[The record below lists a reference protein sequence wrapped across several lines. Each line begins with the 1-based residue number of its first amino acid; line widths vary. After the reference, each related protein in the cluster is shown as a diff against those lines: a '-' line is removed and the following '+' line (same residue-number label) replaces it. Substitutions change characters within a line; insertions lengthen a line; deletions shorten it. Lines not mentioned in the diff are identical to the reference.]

1 MKKLFAIL
9 MCTSLIFCASCGKK
23 EEVKQEENL
32 VEKAVEKIDKIIAED
47 SGNVPEDSIAK
58 AKEEVKKIEEQ
69 LKGKVGNVPKD
80 EAEDFQNQQVSV
92 AIMQQALE
100 ALEKAQQ
107 AGDEEAIKEAQSM
120 IEFAK
125 SLWNYEEQE

>member
-9 MCTSLIFCASCGKK
+9 MCTSLIVCASCGKK

>member
-1 MKKLFAIL
+1 MKKLLAIL
-9 MCTSLIFCASCGKK
+9 MCTSLIFCASCGKQ

-69 LKGKVGNVPKD
+69 LKGKVGNVPKK
-80 EAEDFQNQQVSV
+80 EVEDFQNQQVSV

>member
-1 MKKLFAIL
+1 MKKLLAIL
-9 MCTSLIFCASCGKK
+9 MCTSLIFCASCGKQ